1 MQAQGQ
7 EQGQAQEQETSK
19 SVKIHT
25 MSQKTTS
32 TNAKSPK
39 PPIFKG
45 TAILPVPFHSYAD
58 RYQISRFMHRGP
70 TASMTGIQTEAFGTS
85 SYQIANCS

>member
-25 MSQKTTS
+25 MSQKNNQHQCQILEVWVETTS
-32 TNAKSPK
+32 VVDTHEPDLARPLLVAS
-39 PPIFKG
+39 
-45 TAILPVPFHSYAD
+45 
-58 RYQISRFMHRGP
+58 ISLSELERQLDFSGVCRLKTEGRQ
-70 TASMTGIQTEAFGTS
+70 GIQ
-85 SYQIANCS
+85 